1 MKKLFI
7 GVTQIL
13 LLFSYTL
20 ILEKISALLHLKVP
34 GSILGLILL
43 FILLQ
48 TKVIKLKWIEVG
60 GNWLVAELLLF
71 FIPSAVGV
79 IQYKQLL
86 INNGI
91 QIIVVIFVSS
101 LAVMIGS
108 GLLADKLTRQKEVK
122 VNHADTALPP
132 AHH

>member
-20 ILEKISALLHLKVP
+20 IMEKISALLHLKVP

-86 INNGI
+86 I
-91 QIIVVIFVSS
+91 
-101 LAVMIGS
+101 
-108 GLLADKLTRQKEVK
+108 K
-122 VNHADTALPP
+122 
-132 AHH
+132 

>member
-1 MKKLFI
+1 MKKILI
-7 GVTQIL
+7 GITQIL
-13 LLFSYTL
+13 LLCSYTL
-20 ILEKISALLHLKVP
+20 ILEKISVLLHLKVP

-48 TKVIKLKWIEVG
+48 TKVVKLKWIELG
-60 GNWLVAELLLF
+60 GSWLVAELLLF

-86 INNGI
+86 LTNGFK
-91 QIIVVIFVSS
+91 IIAVIFVSS
-101 LAVMIGS
+101 LAVMMGS
-108 GLLADKLTRQKEVK
+108 GLLANKLTRRKEVK
-122 VNHADTALPP
+122 VKHADTALPP